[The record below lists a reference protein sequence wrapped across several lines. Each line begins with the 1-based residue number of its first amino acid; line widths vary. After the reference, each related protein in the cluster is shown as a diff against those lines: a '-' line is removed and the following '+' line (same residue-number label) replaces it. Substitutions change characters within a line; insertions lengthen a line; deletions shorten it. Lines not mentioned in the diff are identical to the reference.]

1 VPLDR
6 ERHVV
11 VRHPVACS
19 PCPHRACP
27 IDHRC
32 LSWIT
37 PDEVLAAAKRQ
48 LIKESVI

>member
-1 VPLDR
+1 
-6 ERHVV
+6 

-19 PCPHRACP
+19 PCPHRVCP